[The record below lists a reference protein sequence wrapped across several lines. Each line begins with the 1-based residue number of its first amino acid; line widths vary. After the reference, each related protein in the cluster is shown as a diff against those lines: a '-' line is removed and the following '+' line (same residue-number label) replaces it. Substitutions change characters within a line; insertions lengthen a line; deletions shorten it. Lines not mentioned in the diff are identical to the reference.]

1 MAYFNK
7 YQKYKKKYLALLN
20 YQQEGGKLPMKPILI
35 DKLGKISGISNI
47 VYDDN
52 LIFKIYHDP
61 TASKLY
67 LINNSKFPIQDQIKY
82 IKTFI
87 KNNKM
92 KKGEYIKFNNSE
104 NGVKEM
110 TNFIINFTKNMGGK
124 AEKIHYG
131 YIEKYN
137 NMMNRIT
144 AVAEEDQN
152 LILLK

>member
-1 MAYFNK
+1 MTYFSK
-7 YQKYKKKYLALLN
+7 YQKYKKKYLDLLN
-20 YQQEGGKLPMKPILI
+20 YQQTGGKLPLKPILV
-35 DKLGKISGISNI
+35 DKLNKISGISNI

-61 TASKLY
+61 NMSKLY
-67 LINNSKFPIQDQIKY
+67 LIDNSKFPIKNQIEY

-87 KNNKM
+87 KKNKM
-92 KKGEYIKFNNSE
+92 KKGEYIKFYNSD
-104 NGVKEM
+104 NGVNEM

-124 AEKIHYG
+124 TDKLHYG

-137 NMMNRIT
+137 GMMNRIT
-144 AVAEEDQN
+144 AVAEEDPN